1 MPLTLA
7 LTIDPRDRKLL
18 IGALIVF
25 VVLIVG
31 AVIFGGPAGQKL
43 QVPSSYSTASGGAKA
58 AYLLLSSAGYR
69 VERWEKPL
77 NQLPI
82 IAATLILAEP
92 IEAPTRQ
99 DRDRLKAFISAGG
112 TVIATGMFAGTFLPE
127 NSSIPDFVSGMSW
140 KKVSAVSPS
149 EITRAAPQIVLAPQ
163 ARWLDYSPAYALYG
177 DEDQILVVKYPYGK
191 GEVLWWASATPLTN
205 AGLKEKGNLEFF
217 LACLGHS
224 NQPILWDEFIHGYRE
239 TLALSIAHSPVKWL
253 ALQLS
258 LLALAV
264 LATFSRR
271 SGPVCKLAT
280 DVRLSPLE
288 FVQTLGG
295 LYQRAATPS
304 VAVDICY
311 QRFRYWL
318 TRRLGVANNL
328 SVTDLQAAVRER
340 WSLNDDHFAAIL
352 RRCESAKNDPYLQ
365 APEALHLVQEL
376 DSYGSR
382 LRLFQSGRKEKA
394 E

>member
-1 MPLTLA
+1 MP

-18 IGALIVF
+18 LGAAVVF

-31 AVIFGGPAGQKL
+31 AVIFGGPGGQKL
-43 QVPSSYSTASGGAKA
+43 QVPSTYSTASGGAKA
-58 AYLLLSSAGYR
+58 AYLLLSGAGYNQQ
-69 VERWEKPL
+69 RWEKPL
-77 NQLPI
+77 SKLPVS
-82 IAATLILAEP
+82 AATLIIAEP
-92 IEAPTRQ
+92 IEAPTRE
-99 DRDRLKAFISAGG
+99 DRERLKAFISAGG
-112 TVIATGMFAGTFLPE
+112 KVIATGMFAGTFLPE
-127 NSSIPDFVSGMSW
+127 NSSVPDFISGTMW
-140 KKVSAVSPS
+140 KKVPAVSPS
-149 EITRAAPQIVLAPQ
+149 DITRAAPEIVLAPQ
-163 ARWLDYSPAYALYG
+163 ARWLDYSPAYPLYG
-177 DEDQILVVKYPYGK
+177 DDQAVVVKYPYGK

-217 LACLGHS
+217 LACLGRS
-224 NQPILWDEFIHGYRE
+224 SQPVLWDEYIHGYRE

-271 SGPVCKLAT
+271 SGPVSKPAPE
-280 DVRLSPLE
+280 VRLSPLE

-295 LYQRAATPS
+295 LYQRAATAS

-318 TRRLGVANNL
+318 TRRLGVANNV
-328 SVTDLQAAVRER
+328 SIDDLESAVRDR
-340 WSLNDDHFAAIL
+340 WSLDDDHFAAIL

-394 E
+394 Q